1 MNNIN
6 DCKIENVSKYLTEK
20 FNAVEITVDEFLEN
34 NKEIYEGSL
43 EDISMIYK
51 IEDENIIQSL
61 LSENEKLEIEI
72 TKEHLRNNQI
82 EDNDSYMNEISTGK
96 LIIII
101 LESKDKINLSGFVM
115 EGNGQILFDYL
126 TGLMDK
132 PIEKSVNQLDEVIEE
147 LNHFKPY
154 GKYFK

>member
-6 DCKIENVSKYLTEK
+6 NCKIENVSKHLTEK

-61 LSENEKLEIEI
+61 LNENEKLEIEI

-147 LNHFKPY
+147 LNYFKPY

>member
-6 DCKIENVSKYLTEK
+6 NCKIENVSKYLTEK
-20 FNAVEITVDEFLEN
+20 FNAIEITVDEFLEN
-34 NKEIYEGSL
+34 NKDIYEGAI

-51 IEDENIIQSL
+51 IEDGNIIQSL

-96 LIIII
+96 IIIII

>member
-20 FNAVEITVDEFLEN
+20 FNAVEIMVDEFLEN